1 MKTFALLSLLTA
13 VAALTS
19 CETTGDPRQGGLF
32 GWSENKARD
41 RQADLQ
47 AQLNDVQQD
56 TANQQ
61 ARTEQLQRR
70 KAQLESQQ

>member
-13 VAALTS
+13 AAALTS

-32 GWSENKARD
+32 QWSESKARD

-47 AQLNDVQQD
+47 NQLDEVQQD

-61 ARTEQLQRR
+61 ARTERLER
-70 KAQLESQQ
+70 KKQQLESQQ